1 VEYTKAGWYSNRFS
15 DGYLVYQVESGKH
28 LALVYDTS
36 NENGEDTGKGNAD
49 LIVAAVNACAEVNA
63 ENPLAVAESIKE
75 MYEALKYVIN
85 ADDSVSPEIAAV
97 ANKALAKAEGK

>member
-1 VEYTKAGWYSNRFS
+1 MDYTQGPWTYAGYVAMHGGLCITAKRNAVAVLSNKR
-15 DGYLVYQVESGKH
+15 
-28 LALVYDTS
+28 
-36 NENGEDTGKGNAD
+36 NEGEGNAR
-49 LIVAAVNACAEVNA
+49 LVVAAVNACQEVNA